1 MIFGRFIESS
11 YNILLT
17 ALRTKI

>member
-1 MIFGRFIESS
+1 MLYFVKLHADS

-17 ALRTKI
+17 